1 MTAAK
6 SMQCPR
12 CRSHYTQSVDMA
24 YSQAIR
30 TGESG
35 YTTISEFGRSMEP
48 PEPRSE
54 VGYPM
59 ALTLAVGLISMV
71 SLPALC
77 EQLPFERLEGMTSF
91 DVPVVAVSGL
101 LGLVAGVWSAASAM
115 AYNISFHS
123 EEMDEWARGVV
134 CRRCGHRF
142 GRKKTGSSPSQMRS

>member
-35 YTTISEFGRSMEP
+35 YTTISEFGRSLEP

-54 VGYPM
+54 AAYPL
-59 ALTLAVGLISMV
+59 AVTLAVGIVSMV
-71 SLPALC
+71 SLPALAN
-77 EQLPFERLEGMTSF
+77 ELPFEWLEGMTSF
-91 DVPVVAVSGL
+91 DVPVVVASVL
-101 LGLVAGVWSAASAM
+101 LGLVAGVWSADSAM
-115 AYNISFHS
+115 AYNMSIHS
-123 EEMDEWARGVV
+123 DEMDEWERGVV

-142 GRKKTGSSPSQMRS
+142 GR

>member
-35 YTTISEFGRSMEP
+35 YTTISEFGRSLEP
-48 PEPRSE
+48 PAPRSE
-54 VGYPM
+54 VGYPL
-59 ALTLAVGLISMV
+59 AVTLAVGIVSMV
-71 SLPALC
+71 SLPALAN
-77 EQLPFERLEGMTSF
+77 ELPFEWLEGMTSF
-91 DVPVVAVSGL
+91 DVPVVIASVL

-115 AYNISFHS
+115 AYNMSVHS
-123 EEMDEWARGVV
+123 DEIDEWERGVV

-142 GRKKTGSSPSQMRS
+142 GR

>member
-1 MTAAK
+1 MTATK

-35 YTTISEFGRSMEP
+35 YTTISEFGRSLEP

-54 VGYPM
+54 AAYPL
-59 ALTLAVGLISMV
+59 ALTLAVGIVSMV
-71 SLPALC
+71 SLPALAN
-77 EQLPFERLEGMTSF
+77 ELPFEWLEGMTSF
-91 DVPVVAVSGL
+91 DVPVVVASVL

-115 AYNISFHS
+115 AYNMSVHS
-123 EEMDEWARGVV
+123 DEMDEWERGVV

-142 GRKKTGSSPSQMRS
+142 GR

>member
-35 YTTISEFGRSMEP
+35 YTTISEFGRSLEP

-54 VGYPM
+54 AAYPL
-59 ALTLAVGLISMV
+59 ALTLAVGIVSMV
-71 SLPALC
+71 SLPALAN
-77 EQLPFERLEGMTSF
+77 ELPFEWLEGMTSF
-91 DVPVVAVSGL
+91 DVPVVVASVL

-115 AYNISFHS
+115 AYNMSVHS
-123 EEMDEWARGVV
+123 DEMDEWERGVV

-142 GRKKTGSSPSQMRS
+142 GR

>member
-6 SMQCPR
+6 SMRCPR

-35 YTTISEFGRSMEP
+35 YTTISEFGRSLEP

-54 VGYPM
+54 AAYPL
-59 ALTLAVGLISMV
+59 AVTLAVGIVSMV
-71 SLPALC
+71 SLPALAN
-77 EQLPFERLEGMTSF
+77 ELPFEWLEGMTSF
-91 DVPVVAVSGL
+91 DVPVVVASVL
-101 LGLVAGVWSAASAM
+101 LGLVAGVWSADSAM
-115 AYNISFHS
+115 AYNMSIHS
-123 EEMDEWARGVV
+123 DEMDEWERGVV

-142 GRKKTGSSPSQMRS
+142 GR

>member
-35 YTTISEFGRSMEP
+35 YTTISEFGRSLEP

-54 VGYPM
+54 AAYPL
-59 ALTLAVGLISMV
+59 ALTLAVGIVSMV
-71 SLPALC
+71 SLPALAN
-77 EQLPFERLEGMTSF
+77 ELPFEWLEGTTSF
-91 DVPVVAVSGL
+91 DVPVVVASVL

-115 AYNISFHS
+115 AYNMSVHS
-123 EEMDEWARGVV
+123 DEMDEWERGVV

-142 GRKKTGSSPSQMRS
+142 GR

>member
-1 MTAAK
+1 
-6 SMQCPR
+6 MQCPG
-12 CRSHYTQSVDMA
+12 CSSHYTQSVEMA

-48 PEPRSE
+48 PAPRSE

-59 ALTLAVGLISMV
+59 TVTLVVGIVATGL
-71 SLPALC
+71 LPALG
-77 EQLPFERLEGMTSF
+77 EQLPFEWSNGMTSF
-91 DVPVVAVSGL
+91 DVPVVVVSVL

-115 AYNISFHS
+115 AYNMTIHS
-123 EEMDEWARGVV
+123 DEMDDWARGIV

-142 GRKKTGSSPSQMRS
+142 QRARP

>member
-12 CRSHYTQSVDMA
+12 CRSQYTQSVEMA

-35 YTTISEFGRSMEP
+35 YTTISEFGRSLEP
-48 PEPRSE
+48 PAPRSE
-54 VGYPM
+54 VGYPL
-59 ALTLAVGLISMV
+59 AVTLAVGLISMV
-71 SLPALC
+71 SLPALG
-77 EQLPFERLEGMTSF
+77 EQLPFEWSAGMTSF
-91 DVPVVAVSGL
+91 DVPVVIASVL

-115 AYNISFHS
+115 AYNMSVHS
-123 EEMDEWARGVV
+123 DEIDEWERGVV

-142 GRKKTGSSPSQMRS
+142 GR